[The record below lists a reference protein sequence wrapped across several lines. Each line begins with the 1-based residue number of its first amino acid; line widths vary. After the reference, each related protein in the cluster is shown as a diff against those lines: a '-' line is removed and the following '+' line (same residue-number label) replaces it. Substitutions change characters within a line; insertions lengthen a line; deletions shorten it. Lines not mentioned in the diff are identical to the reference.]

1 MRPLIII
8 LGNLFLIAN
17 FYFSSARKEIV
28 TLSFTPKSSLI
39 IKGKSNVHEFEC
51 DYNTYELTDSLKVNF
66 KKLDNMIV
74 FENTQ
79 LLLEKTE
86 FDCGGRGI
94 NKDFHKFLQT
104 KDFPHI
110 KMNLRKVALSG
121 KNTVNAELSFTICEI
136 TKNYTVPISISNQH
150 NKMIFKG
157 SIALSLQDFNLTTPK
172 KIMGLI
178 KVKDAIVVDINLES
192 IVNKKTP

>member
-1 MRPLIII
+1 MRPLLIII
-8 LGNLFLIAN
+8 GNLFLISN

-28 TLSFTPKSSLI
+28 TLSFTPKSTLI

-51 DYNTYELTDSLKVNF
+51 DYNTYELSDSLRVNF
-66 KKLDNMIV
+66 KKHDNVIV

-94 NKDFHKFLQT
+94 NKDFHKLLQT

-110 KMNLRKVALSG
+110 KMNLKKVSLSG
-121 KNTVNAELSFTICEI
+121 KNAVNAELSFTICEI
-136 TKNYTVPISISNQH
+136 TKNYTVPISILNQH

-178 KVKDAIVVDINLES
+178 KVKDTIVVDINLES